1 MPFQIAIFV
10 AKNAVRSETN
20 FAPTK
25 NIAAKATTCL
35 RRGRVRIKCM
45 SMSKCRIHCT
55 PLYQKIVLAQEVP
68 YPSRIC
74 SASSESTAN
83 KWHAV
88 VPYSSL
94 FEKLGA
100 FRKHIV
106 SPDQCIKICS
116 ISIVMRSHNAM
127 HLSKYGVS
135 FARYYSVEILRSFQK
150 FNIPCKGAA
159 SRLRAY
165 VYNAAFLQRGICIL
179 FRTYSSIIMRSIP
192 LVQCTYTHIRQKEKE
207 RERDIYIYT

>member
-1 MPFQIAIFV
+1 MPFQIAIFF

-20 FAPTK
+20 FAPTR

-45 SMSKCRIHCT
+45 SMSKCSIHCT
-55 PLYQKIVLAQEVP
+55 PLYKKIVLAQEEHVVLT
-68 YPSRIC
+68 
-74 SASSESTAN
+74 SESTAN

-116 ISIVMRSHNAM
+116 ISVVMRSHNAM
-127 HLSKYGVS
+127 HLSKCGVS
-135 FARYYSVEILRSFQK
+135 FARYYIF
-150 FNIPCKGAA
+150 C
-159 SRLRAY
+159 
-165 VYNAAFLQRGICIL
+165 
-179 FRTYSSIIMRSIP
+179 
-192 LVQCTYTHIRQKEKE
+192 
-207 RERDIYIYT
+207 